1 MLRWSQI
8 EPKNIFFYIFA
19 QKYIFFNFCQKC
31 SYFHPNLLFLA
42 GPPRRWCGWKRLQR
56 RAPKRWREA
65 KLYHRGSLG
74 GGVRGPVR
82 VRGAELR
89 RGQSQAAIKD
99 LLRRKVRVSFRLPKR
114 IKFLLCVCTLSQ
126 SVRPSGY
133 LGSRE
138 IINYPRPTQQKQPL
152 YT

>member
-1 MLRWSQI
+1 MVNTTLNPLLATNPNQNTPSTLALITNPNAPLITNPNTCWSQI

-19 QKYIFFNFCQKC
+19 QKYIFFYFCQKC

-56 RAPKRWREA
+56 RARKRWREA

-99 LLRRKVRVSFRLPKR
+99 LLRRKVRVSFQLPKR
-114 IKFLLCVCTLSQ
+114 IKF
-126 SVRPSGY
+126 
-133 LGSRE
+133 
-138 IINYPRPTQQKQPL
+138 
-152 YT
+152 